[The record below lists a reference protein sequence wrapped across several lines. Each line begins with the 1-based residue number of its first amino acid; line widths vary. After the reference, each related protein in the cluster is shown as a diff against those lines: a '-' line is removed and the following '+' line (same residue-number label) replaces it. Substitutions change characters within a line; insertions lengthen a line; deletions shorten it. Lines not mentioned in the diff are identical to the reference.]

1 MTKSK
6 DIKWLEFKADA
17 AKFKNGPITA
27 LFTRR
32 ISIIVTYMLRN
43 TKVTPNMVTIS
54 SLIVF
59 LAGMPF
65 FLYGYNNYTF
75 LVIGVVIT
83 QFAYVLDC
91 SDGELAR
98 YKKMTSPLGAWL
110 DSVFDRIKEAAVF
123 LTMTLNV
130 YFKFQSSPDVY
141 FKFRSSSD
149 IAFILLIIGFIAFIN
164 VIIVGYITDT
174 KIHLNLKKTDN
185 LVNIGK
191 KYLFGYVE
199 LIVFGVAIAALF
211 DKFEFLLLFFA
222 IAGPVFWIMQIIM
235 LVRKYKRQSI

>member
-1 MTKSK
+1 MIKTK
-6 DIKWLEFKADA
+6 DPKWLEFKAEA
-17 AKFKNGPITA
+17 AKFRNGPITA

-32 ISIIVTYMLRN
+32 ISILVTYMLRN

-65 FLYGYNNYTF
+65 FLFGYDNYIF

-83 QFAYVLDC
+83 QIAYVLDC

-98 YKKMTSPLGAWL
+98 YKKMTSSLGAWL
-110 DSVFDRIKEAAVF
+110 DSLFDRIKEAVVF
-123 LTMTLNV
+123 LTMTLSA
-130 YFKFQSSPDVY
+130 YCKYISSFPD
-141 FKFRSSSD
+141 R
-149 IAFILLIIGFIAFIN
+149 AFLLLIIGFIAFIN
-164 VIIVGYITDT
+164 VILVGYITDT
-174 KIHLNLKKTDN
+174 KIHLGLKKTDS
-185 LVNIGK
+185 LANIGK

-199 LIVFGVAIAALF
+199 LIVFGVAVAALL

-222 IAGPVFWIMQIIM
+222 AAGPIFWMVQAII
-235 LVRKYKRQSI
+235 LIKKYKKQNN